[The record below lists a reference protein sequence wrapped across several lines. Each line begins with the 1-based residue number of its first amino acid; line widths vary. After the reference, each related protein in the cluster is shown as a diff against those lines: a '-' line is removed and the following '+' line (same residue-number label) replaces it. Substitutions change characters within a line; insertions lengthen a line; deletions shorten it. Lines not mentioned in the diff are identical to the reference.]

1 MRPLHL
7 TLSAFG
13 PYAGQVE
20 LPLETLGTQGLY
32 LITGDTGAGKTSIFD
47 AITFALYGEAS
58 GTNRS
63 PAMLR
68 SKYAAP
74 DTPTFVELRFSY
86 DGETYTVR
94 RNPEYLRPAKR
105 GGGLTKQRG
114 EAELTRPDGT
124 VVTKLQEVNAA
135 VTELLGLD
143 RTQFS
148 QVAMLAQGD
157 FLKLLLADTNERQKI
172 FRELF
177 HTRCYQSFQD
187 RLKAESSQLH
197 SQCDAARASVQQYI
211 GGVSC
216 PEGDPLAPLLI
227 EAQAGALPIQE
238 TISLIETLI
247 QQDQQGEAHCQAKL
261 AVLDKAL
268 AEVNT
273 LLGKAET
280 AEQTRTG
287 LLQAQAQQAALQ
299 PKAEQ
304 CKQALEEAQAQQPR
318 LEALAQ
324 EIAALEAQLP
334 HYQEAT
340 QQAKTLAK
348 LETQIQTERHRQGA
362 LEQERQALEAQAD
375 ALQAEAAAL
384 SSLQALA
391 AEQEALDLRQAQARE
406 RQKGLTAL
414 LHLLSRY
421 NDVKDQLEAAQLDYQ
436 EAAQRAEAAELEHHR
451 QTRAFLD
458 AQAGLLAQSL
468 QPGLPCPVCGSLH
481 HPTPASPP
489 QEAPTEAAL
498 DKLRKAA
505 EAAGKRAAEQSLAAG
520 KLRATVEE
528 RAAQLLSQMEAYVA
542 SPVLSDAGEQLAA
555 CQARLHG
562 EAQAM
567 AEAAQ
572 ALQTRLTRRQ
582 ALEAL
587 LPQQEAKH
595 QAALQAIA
603 QNREALAGAESRR
616 EEVAKQLAAL
626 RARLP
631 YPDAQTAQARRD
643 ALGAEKA
650 GLTAAL
656 AQAVQAHSDCQQA
669 LSNTAATIRQLE
681 ALLAQ
686 AEPVDIPAQQARRT
700 ELQAQR
706 QHWEA
711 QQQGLHA
718 RRSSNAAALARLQG
732 QAASLTQLEAR
743 YTWVRDL
750 SNTVNGTLPGREK
763 LALETYVQVRF
774 FQRVIQKAN
783 LRFMVMSGG
792 QYELRRREEA
802 ESRQKQS
809 GLELEII
816 DHYNGSRRSVR
827 SLSGGESFLASLAL
841 ALGLADEI
849 QASAGGIQV
858 DSLFVDEG
866 FGSLDEETLQQAIRA
881 LANLSAGNRLVGIIS
896 HVAELKERIEKQIV
910 VKKDISGGS
919 MAHIVV

>member
-32 LITGDTGAGKTSIFD
+32 LITGNTGAGKTSIFD

-362 LEQERQALEAQAD
+362 LEQ
-375 ALQAEAAAL
+375 
-384 SSLQALA
+384 
-391 AEQEALDLRQAQARE
+391 
-406 RQKGLTAL
+406 
-414 LHLLSRY
+414 
-421 NDVKDQLEAAQLDYQ
+421 
-436 EAAQRAEAAELEHHR
+436 
-451 QTRAFLD
+451 
-458 AQAGLLAQSL
+458 
-468 QPGLPCPVCGSLH
+468 
-481 HPTPASPP
+481 
-489 QEAPTEAAL
+489 
-498 DKLRKAA
+498 
-505 EAAGKRAAEQSLAAG
+505 
-520 KLRATVEE
+520 
-528 RAAQLLSQMEAYVA
+528 
-542 SPVLSDAGEQLAA
+542 
-555 CQARLHG
+555 
-562 EAQAM
+562 
-567 AEAAQ
+567 
-572 ALQTRLTRRQ
+572 
-582 ALEAL
+582 
-587 LPQQEAKH
+587 
-595 QAALQAIA
+595 
-603 QNREALAGAESRR
+603 
-616 EEVAKQLAAL
+616 
-626 RARLP
+626 
-631 YPDAQTAQARRD
+631 
-643 ALGAEKA
+643 
-650 GLTAAL
+650 
-656 AQAVQAHSDCQQA
+656 
-669 LSNTAATIRQLE
+669 
-681 ALLAQ
+681 
-686 AEPVDIPAQQARRT
+686 
-700 ELQAQR
+700 
-706 QHWEA
+706 
-711 QQQGLHA
+711 
-718 RRSSNAAALARLQG
+718 
-732 QAASLTQLEAR
+732 
-743 YTWVRDL
+743 
-750 SNTVNGTLPGREK
+750 
-763 LALETYVQVRF
+763 
-774 FQRVIQKAN
+774 
-783 LRFMVMSGG
+783 
-792 QYELRRREEA
+792 
-802 ESRQKQS
+802 
-809 GLELEII
+809 
-816 DHYNGSRRSVR
+816 
-827 SLSGGESFLASLAL
+827 
-841 ALGLADEI
+841 
-849 QASAGGIQV
+849 
-858 DSLFVDEG
+858 
-866 FGSLDEETLQQAIRA
+866 
-881 LANLSAGNRLVGIIS
+881 
-896 HVAELKERIEKQIV
+896 
-910 VKKDISGGS
+910 
-919 MAHIVV
+919 